1 MTTCEWVLVV
11 LVRGKPAVLVRG
23 KPAVLVKA
31 VFVDEVVPPEEPAT
45 VTVGTEKPIHVCLY
59 ARRKFE
65 YDGSNLYSPN
75 SEVNTHY

>member
-1 MTTCEWVLVV
+1 MK
-11 LVRGKPAVLVRG
+11 GKSAVLVRG

-31 VFVDEVVPPEEPAT
+31 VFVDEVVLPEEPAT